1 MRLCCTGSQ
10 NFLMTSTQQ
19 VWYSLYGWI
28 TSFAKA
34 KLHLTGIHV
43 ELASVILPDIK
54 V

>member
-10 NFLMTSTQQ
+10 NFPMTSTQQ
-19 VWYSLYGWI
+19 VWYSLCGWI
-28 TSFAKA
+28 NSFAKT

-43 ELASVILPDIK
+43 ELVSLILPDVK